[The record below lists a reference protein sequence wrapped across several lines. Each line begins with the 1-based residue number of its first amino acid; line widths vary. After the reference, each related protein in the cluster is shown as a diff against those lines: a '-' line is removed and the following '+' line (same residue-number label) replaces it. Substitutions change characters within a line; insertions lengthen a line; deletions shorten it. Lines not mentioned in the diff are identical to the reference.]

1 MLEIKKPVIEC
12 VSSEID
18 GSYSKF
24 VVEPLQRGYGTTLGN
39 SLRRVLLSS
48 IVGTAITTI
57 KIAGI
62 QHEFSTIPGVKEDVT
77 EIVLNVKAI
86 RARLFAPTAKT
97 LVIEATGPYEVRA
110 GDIKADGEV
119 EILNPDLLIATLS
132 EGASL
137 NMELTLSH
145 GYGYVSAE
153 RNKPAQAPIGL
164 IPIDSIFT
172 PVTKVNYTVENTRVG
187 KDVDLDKLTLEV
199 WTDKT
204 LTAQEAVAWSAKHL
218 IDLLEEH
225 PEGIVAYDSWMP
237 HAILLT
243 DYDADTDTFY
253 CADPSEY
260 APYGRIP
267 VTESLISIYDVSTV
281 WYVTDAPEITAPVLT
296 IEAEE
301 IEADQQAM
309 AMEAETE

>member
-1 MLEIKKPVIEC
+1 MKKFTAMLSLVLMLTAFTCQPAWAAEGDKKAETESVTVTVDELNDESVFIKQSTRGTCTLASAAMVI
-12 VSSEID
+12 
-18 GSYSKF
+18 
-24 VVEPLQRGYGTTLGN
+24 
-39 SLRRVLLSS
+39 RRAKLL
-48 IVGTAITTI
+48 
-57 KIAGI
+57 AGD
-62 QHEFSTIPGVKEDVT
+62 EDW
-77 EIVLNVKAI
+77 A
-86 RARLFAPTAKT
+86 
-97 LVIEATGPYEVRA
+97 EATESAVRGSA
-110 GDIKADGEV
+110 WLSGSGILWSFTYDDISMGHGSVSGTGD
-119 EILNPDLLIATLS
+119 
-132 EGASL
+132 
-137 NMELTLSH
+137 
-145 GYGYVSAE
+145 
-153 RNKPAQAPIGL
+153 
-164 IPIDSIFT
+164 
-172 PVTKVNYTVENTRVG
+172 
-187 KDVDLDKLTLEV
+187 
-199 WTDKT
+199 
-204 LTAQEAVAWSAKHL
+204 L

-281 WYVTDAPEITAPVLT
+281 WYVADAPEITAPVLT